1 MGNLL
6 EKQNEN
12 ENKEEQKESLDND
25 EIPPDTQIDN
35 AQQEN
40 IQNEVS
46 PENENENQTVQQN
59 QPIQEIQG
67 GEEVETQQ
75 YQINQDGQQDQVYQY
90 IKDGKI
96 YQVGQDGQLYQV
108 IQEIQDVQ
116 EDEDDQ
122 MAQLGQ
128 QYQINQLEQFYQI
141 NQGQNQQIIPPQ
153 AYQIINQDQ
162 EEQGYQIFQQNH
174 PHQFNLQNQL
184 NIQNQENKLFQ
195 QNYQNIKTRNA
206 EYQITRVDNS
216 TFESKKGY
224 NNLEDKISGRGL
236 QFKAKQQRLNKK
248 FKKNI
253 ITKTTK
259 RTEPKD
265 SNPKVLLISN
275 IKGEADILNMN
286 MMNYNRNSFKNSI
299 KNNIKNNNK
308 NNNKN
313 SIKNN
318 IKKSMNVSPKE
329 STNKNMNIYK
339 IKNYTSFNKYISNV
353 YKNGKNENINEKK
366 LLKANKN
373 NLSKTSQKKVY
384 KISLLKNRSEYV
396 EIPRKDY
403 DKYSLRDSIVYGDGM
418 DTGEYK
424 FIGPKTLIKE
434 KDVSKGEKADI
445 TEEEIKQEIN
455 NRRNK
460 TNKKKKISYE
470 IVDKFYA
477 ITEMGGKKIKRVDNN
492 KNERILRESNNKNER
507 ILRESNNKNDFY
519 SNLGNNYKYSSSFI
533 SNNFNPL
540 NINNSY
546 SNNYNINYSSSFIAN
561 YNTNNSSYYNNK
573 NNKSYNHKIN
583 NDYNN
588 KSNNI
593 YSYNNKNNN
602 IYNSNDNISK
612 SNNAYINKNKN
623 VNNNKNHYYKSNDKN
638 YTEIYEFRQEIPIR
652 GGIKSYN
659 RNSNSQYQLS
669 KNKFFTSNYSTN
681 NNLYNNY
688 LNHNRDRP
696 NSGPLD
702 NYSKYIL
709 DQINKIRTDPQSFIG
724 IIEDAK
730 ANIIRDRYGRLI
742 YNGKMKIALIDGES
756 AFNESIEVLKN
767 LNPMEPLE
775 YDPYLTVQPPQ
786 NAHDIKDKNDLNK
799 KVDDM
804 INNGINIRSY
814 WRDIIKDPIISF
826 LLMIVDDNGIK
837 RGKRRKDILNP
848 TMKFIGIS
856 STEINKNFVCYIT
869 LS

>member
-308 NNNKN
+308 
-313 SIKNN
+313 KNN
-318 IKKSMNVSPKE
+318 DELTMFRKGVICEPFVTQIEIDQSINNQFLFLASDGIWDVISEEDMQQLIKVNNDTQYLSSIIV
-329 STNKNMNIYK
+329 
-339 IKNYTSFNKYISNV
+339 
-353 YKNGKNENINEKK
+353 EKALFK
-366 LLKANKN
+366 KAWD
-373 NLSKTSQKKVY
+373 NLSIFVVK
-384 KISLLKNRSEYV
+384 
-396 EIPRKDY
+396 
-403 DKYSLRDSIVYGDGM
+403 
-418 DTGEYK
+418 
-424 FIGPKTLIKE
+424 
-434 KDVSKGEKADI
+434 
-445 TEEEIKQEIN
+445 
-455 NRRNK
+455 
-460 TNKKKKISYE
+460 
-470 IVDKFYA
+470 
-477 ITEMGGKKIKRVDNN
+477 
-492 KNERILRESNNKNER
+492 
-507 ILRESNNKNDFY
+507 
-519 SNLGNNYKYSSSFI
+519 
-533 SNNFNPL
+533 
-540 NINNSY
+540 
-546 SNNYNINYSSSFIAN
+546 
-561 YNTNNSSYYNNK
+561 
-573 NNKSYNHKIN
+573 
-583 NDYNN
+583 
-588 KSNNI
+588 
-593 YSYNNKNNN
+593 
-602 IYNSNDNISK
+602 
-612 SNNAYINKNKN
+612 
-623 VNNNKNHYYKSNDKN
+623 
-638 YTEIYEFRQEIPIR
+638 
-652 GGIKSYN
+652 
-659 RNSNSQYQLS
+659 
-669 KNKFFTSNYSTN
+669 
-681 NNLYNNY
+681 
-688 LNHNRDRP
+688 
-696 NSGPLD
+696 
-702 NYSKYIL
+702 
-709 DQINKIRTDPQSFIG
+709 
-724 IIEDAK
+724 
-730 ANIIRDRYGRLI
+730 
-742 YNGKMKIALIDGES
+742 
-756 AFNESIEVLKN
+756 
-767 LNPMEPLE
+767 
-775 YDPYLTVQPPQ
+775 LT
-786 NAHDIKDKNDLNK
+786 
-799 KVDDM
+799 
-804 INNGINIRSY
+804 
-814 WRDIIKDPIISF
+814 
-826 LLMIVDDNGIK
+826 
-837 RGKRRKDILNP
+837 
-848 TMKFIGIS
+848 
-856 STEINKNFVCYIT
+856 
-869 LS
+869 